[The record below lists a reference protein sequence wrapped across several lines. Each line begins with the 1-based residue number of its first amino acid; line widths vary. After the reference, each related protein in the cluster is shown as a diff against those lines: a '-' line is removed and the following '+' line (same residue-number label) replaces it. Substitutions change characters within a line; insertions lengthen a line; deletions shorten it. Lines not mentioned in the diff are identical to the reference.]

1 MLRFLS
7 VVFFGLMALGCGSSE
22 SQLGE
27 KPANLVPE
35 ETMVKILAQVH
46 LNEARI
52 SKYSLGST
60 DSASILF
67 NRLQAKTL
75 KQYGVDTSAYTK
87 SYIYYSARPADLAR
101 IYERVVEQ
109 LKEVQKAKEK
119 VVSKKPIS

>member
-1 MLRFLS
+1 
-7 VVFFGLMALGCGSSE
+7 MALGCGSSE

-35 ETMVKILAQVH
+35 ETMANILMQVH

-52 SKYSLGST
+52 SKYGLSSS

-109 LKEVQKAKEK
+109 LKEAQKAKEK
-119 VVSKKPIS
+119 VVSKKPVS